1 MRHLWEG
8 RRPMNTELYTIGHST
23 HPFGVFLELLG
34 MHGIT
39 AVADVRSVPYSR
51 FNPQYNRETLEKSLE
66 DAGIAYL
73 WLGRDLGPRGH
84 EPNCYVEGKSP
95 YPFIAQTELF
105 REGLERLRRGM
116 EKHRVAMMCAEKD
129 PITCHRMIL
138 ICRALRREHITI
150 RHILEDGR
158 LESLA
163 GSEKRLVKT
172 LKLEQRELFE
182 TEEDLVE
189 RAYDLQ
195 GQKFASAGKKNAGKE
210 GNPEGGGL

>member
-1 MRHLWEG
+1 MRI
-8 RRPMNTELYTIGHST
+8 MKELYTIGHST

-51 FNPQYNRETLEKSLE
+51 FNPKYNRETLKKSLE
-66 DAGIAYL
+66 DAVIAYV
-73 WLGRDLGPRGH
+73 WLGRELGPRGH
-84 EPNCYVEGKSP
+84 DPICYVEAKSP
-95 YPFIAQTELF
+95 YPLIEQTGLF
-105 REGLERLRRGM
+105 KEGLERLRRGK
-116 EKHRVAMMCAEKD
+116 EKHRVAVVCAEKD

-138 ICRALRREHITI
+138 ICRALRREQLEIL
-150 RHILEDGR
+150 HILEDGS

-163 GSEKRLVKT
+163 DSKRRLVKT
-172 LKLEQRELFE
+172 LKLEQMGLFE

-195 GQKFASAGKKNAGKE
+195 GQKFASAGKGSPLGGKVQE
-210 GNPEGGGL
+210 RWEKGR